1 MVKLHLSGR
10 RLLEWAEL
18 AIVVGDVG
26 QAPEVEDLPRSE
38 GAGCDG
44 ELAGE
49 ADATIWGGAACSDDE
64 VGGSG
69 HYRAEN
75 HT

>member
-10 RLLEWAEL
+10 RLLEWAEV
-18 AIVVGDVG
+18 AIAVGDVG
-26 QAPEVEDLPRSE
+26 QAPEVEDLARNK

-49 ADATIWGGAACSDDE
+49 ANAT
-64 VGGSG
+64 V
-69 HYRAEN
+69 
-75 HT
+75 

>member
-10 RLLEWAEL
+10 SLLEWAEL
-18 AIVVGDVG
+18 AIAVGDVG
-26 QAPEVEDLPRSE
+26 QAPEVEDMAQSE

-49 ADATIWGGAACSDDE
+49 ANAT
-64 VGGSG
+64 V
-69 HYRAEN
+69 
-75 HT
+75 